1 MMDRPRPRLA
11 QAGGMAAFGRAGDK
25 DMPKGSGVPK
35 PLREGAQEAMVD
47 MARRHVAK
55 SRMGMKE

>member
-35 PLREGAQEAMVD
+35 PLREGAQGAMAD
-47 MARRHVAK
+47 MAPRHGAK
-55 SRMGMKE
+55 SPVGMEG